1 MGQMQQLA
9 VGCPLTVENNSAAWS
24 PCEALVRIGCKEIS
38 RLSETLI
45 TLLPKMENSNSD
57 VKIWLNVLC
66 KNLGDTLAYSIELEG
81 KLYYEF
87 QRVAGRKAKPTE
99 LEEEKSVVSSKV
111 ESKEEDIKLTS
122 LEDTKQNRVSTPFG
136 DCKVVHERVGVH
148 SSSETVEIDVVR
160 LDSGATLYGPKY
172 APPKQD
178 GKVIT
183 NEEAPPEEDKPP
195 QSLISE
201 TKDSN
206 EDLKSTPVTN
216 NLEQF
221 ISPLRIRCTA
231 SYCLQKSFLDFLEI
245 FTTSCGEEEIS
256 ALLNALEKSRIVA
269 SKASVDK
276 KLSAAFEE
284 AILVEWGDQV
294 EDTKKA
300 FSSDG
305 GVGHL

>member
-1 MGQMQQLA
+1 M
-9 VGCPLTVENNSAAWS
+9 
-24 PCEALVRIGCKEIS
+24 
-38 RLSETLI
+38 
-45 TLLPKMENSNSD
+45 
-57 VKIWLNVLC
+57 
-66 KNLGDTLAYSIELEG
+66 
-81 KLYYEF
+81 
-87 QRVAGRKAKPTE
+87 
-99 LEEEKSVVSSKV
+99 
-111 ESKEEDIKLTS
+111 
-122 LEDTKQNRVSTPFG
+122 
-136 DCKVVHERVGVH
+136 H

-172 APPKQD
+172 ASPKQD
-178 GKVIT
+178 GKVIS
-183 NEEAPPEEDKPP
+183 NEEASPEEDKPP

-206 EDLKSTPVTN
+206 KDLKSTPVTN